1 MLYSTPFAEQD
12 SRGAWV
18 GSSSNNGAMAAT
30 SQNLVGPQVRRLRT
44 EAGLSQEAL
53 AAKLQVAG
61 WDLSRGGLSKIEAG
75 LRRVNDAELWVLSQT
90 LSCPIAGLFPVR
102 PKKLAS
108 VLPQGR
114 GG

>member
-1 MLYSTPFAEQD
+1 MLKVAPSVEQESED
-12 SRGAWV
+12 ARL

-90 LSCPIAGLFPVR
+90 LSCPLAGLFPVR
-102 PKKLAS
+102 PKKLTS
-108 VLPQGR
+108 VLRQGR
-114 GG
+114 G